1 MGFTPPRQNLAL
13 AADGGGVRGVMIA
26 QALTALEK
34 ELGGGPLIEHP
45 SLKVLAGTS
54 AGTLIS
60 AGVALGMTAS
70 EILNLFVIA
79 TRDVFPPPV
88 PEWLPGPIQTLLRI
102 VLGLL
107 RPSLYSNEKFKSIL
121 RDAIKAKTGNPDLTL
136 GELKT
141 RLRGDQALVITV
153 VDVAERR
160 TRFLKTY
167 QEQDADWM
175 LWEAMLASSTAPTF
189 LPVVTRRGRY
199 YIDGGVGSYANP
211 VSIATRE
218 LIEWGGYPTNQVSV
232 FSFGTGWVGESDY
245 LRAAGTPD
253 NWRIYKWATN
263 IPILLLGDAARAQS
277 LDIIVDFILDQPP
290 GQGIDFRRFQV
301 QLNEDIGLDDSRPQT
316 IQQLQRLGE
325 ELGRRVLNDQHALGA
340 DPNFDPEGLR
350 SILERYKAGV
360 SKRRREMVPKS

>member
-1 MGFTPPRQNLAL
+1 MSFTPPRQNLAL
-13 AADGGGVRGVMIA
+13 AADGGGVRGVMVA
-26 QALTALEK
+26 QALIALEQ
-34 ELGGGPLIEHP
+34 ELGGRPLIEHP

-60 AGVALGMTAS
+60 AGIALGMTAS
-70 EILNLFVIA
+70 EVLNLFVTA
-79 TRDVFPPPV
+79 SRDVFPPPV
-88 PEWLPGPIQTLLRI
+88 PEWLPEPVQIFLRI

-107 RPSLYSNEKFKSIL
+107 RPALYSNEAFKRIL
-121 RDAIKAKTGNPDLTL
+121 RDAIQAKTGNPDLTL
-136 GELKT
+136 GDLKT
-141 RLRGDQALVITV
+141 RLRSDQALVITV

-160 TRFLKTY
+160 TRFLKSY
-167 QEQDADWM
+167 QEQDADWT
-175 LWEAMLASSTAPTF
+175 LWEAVLASSSAPTF

-218 LIEWGGYPTNQVSV
+218 LIEWGGYASHEVSV
-232 FSFGTGWVGESDY
+232 FSFGTGWVNEADF
-245 LRAAGTPD
+245 LRARGTPD
-253 NWRIYKWATN
+253 TWRLYKWATG

-301 QLNEDIGLDDSRPQT
+301 ELRDDIGLDDSRPQT
-316 IQQLQRLGE
+316 IQQLQALGE
-325 ELGRRVLNDQHALGA
+325 ELGRRVINDQHALGD

-360 SKRRREMVPKS
+360 KRRREMMPKA